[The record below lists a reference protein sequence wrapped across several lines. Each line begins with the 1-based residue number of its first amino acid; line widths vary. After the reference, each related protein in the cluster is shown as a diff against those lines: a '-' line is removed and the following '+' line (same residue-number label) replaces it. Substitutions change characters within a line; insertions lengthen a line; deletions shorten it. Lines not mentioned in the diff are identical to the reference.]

1 LGLIPPDAE
10 NEGQPT
16 LGADGDDVRGSDD
29 EDAFDTP
36 LILTPGETLANT
48 TVRYH
53 GGAAGGRLSG
63 WIDFNLDGDWD
74 DLGEQVLSDVEIEA
88 GPGAMSL
95 SSVTAPAN
103 LTTGETFFRLRVS
116 SDIGLT
122 PRGLASDGEVEDF
135 VATIGPPL
143 PDVADLSLTQTVDQ
157 ENPSLGEQIEFTLTV
172 RNDGP
177 DRATGVE
184 VGTFLPFELT
194 FVTASTTQG
203 RYDDFDEVWE
213 VGRLASG
220 ASAVLR
226 IVVEVDSTDSISHSA
241 EVIASDQFDPDSTP
255 DNGIEAEDD
264 QQTVSIGTCLT
275 RERLPGGSMGF
286 VYACAAQPGAMVAF
300 AHSTAR
306 GETHFPQYGVT
317 VDMAE
322 AEVFAMAIT
331 DSNGFARVP
340 ELTRESDAGET
351 FLTQAFELGP
361 GAGKSNTIVFRARE
375 IDPAMPV
382 IDLATFDTNRSDPI
396 DVNDDGRITSLDA
409 LIVINRL
416 GSLAGSGEFQMESV
430 AGGHV
435 YPDTNGDGRL
445 TAHDALLVINRLAI
459 KHQQW
464 GQSKERRS
472 DWLD

>member
-1 LGLIPPDAE
+1 
-10 NEGQPT
+10 
-16 LGADGDDVRGSDD
+16 
-29 EDAFDTP
+29 
-36 LILTPGETLANT
+36 
-48 TVRYH
+48 
-53 GGAAGGRLSG
+53 
-63 WIDFNLDGDWD
+63 
-74 DLGEQVLSDVEIEA
+74 
-88 GPGAMSL
+88 
-95 SSVTAPAN
+95 
-103 LTTGETFFRLRVS
+103 
-116 SDIGLT
+116 
-122 PRGLASDGEVEDF
+122 
-135 VATIGPPL
+135 
-143 PDVADLSLTQTVDQ
+143 
-157 ENPSLGEQIEFTLTV
+157 
-172 RNDGP
+172 
-177 DRATGVE
+177 
-184 VGTFLPFELT
+184 
-194 FVTASTTQG
+194 
-203 RYDDFDEVWE
+203 

-351 FLTQAFELGP
+351 FLTQAFQLGP

-416 GSLAGSGEFQMESV
+416 GSLAGSGEFQRESV